1 MAPLTELTYKGY
13 ALIPVIAQDDNM
25 FAAMLIIGAPDGVR
39 RATGVLG
46 DFPCPLEAQRFALS
60 YGMAEIDRRTS
71 PQPEWIPNPA
81 HHIHFEMATSR

>member
-1 MAPLTELTYKGY
+1 MASLTELTYKGFT
-13 ALIPVIAQDDNM
+13 LIPVIAQDDNM

-60 YGMAEIDRRTS
+60 YGMAEIDHRTS
-71 PQPEWIPNPA
+71 PQPEWIPKSA
-81 HHIHFEMATSR
+81 HQIHFEMATFR